1 MAAIILMLSQLTAVS
16 QHKIPEN
23 YCITP
28 EEMQLFNQVNDLR
41 VEYDKSLLKLSASLS
56 YIAQTHV
63 NDLLNNHPDTSICS
77 LSSWSDKGNWKAC
90 CYNTYVLD
98 EDCMWEKP
106 KELTTYPYRGYEL
119 VMYFEDR
126 LNVDSVIQLWS
137 GTKKVLDMILTRES
151 YKQKK
156 WICMGVGLNEHY
168 VSVWFGQRADRTALP
183 QLCDTTVIMPV
194 ADTMASDTIKKGD
207 FYLIF
212 GSFDQLQD
220 AKEALKR
227 IDKEKFPDAGI
238 LTKDQRYRIF
248 LGKFDNIKAATFA
261 KQNLPYGY
269 KEAWILKY

>member
-1 MAAIILMLSQLTAVS
+1 
-16 QHKIPEN
+16 
-23 YCITP
+23 
-28 EEMQLFNQVNDLR
+28 
-41 VEYDKSLLKLSASLS
+41 
-56 YIAQTHV
+56 
-63 NDLLNNHPDTSICS
+63 
-77 LSSWSDKGNWKAC
+77 
-90 CYNTYVLD
+90 
-98 EDCMWEKP
+98 
-106 KELTTYPYRGYEL
+106 
-119 VMYFEDR
+119 
-126 LNVDSVIQLWS
+126 
-137 GTKKVLDMILTRES
+137 
-151 YKQKK
+151 
-156 WICMGVGLNEHY
+156 MGVGLNEHY